1 MTIYDFINGISSGEF
16 DEQLRAIYGK
26 SERNILRNKARYIS
40 VAESF
45 SGLYPEDEEIRVF
58 SVGGALEIGGELT
71 RYHGGKTLA
80 ASLDADIISIV
91 ALNNTHEIHFASEV
105 GEKFIIDLKNMSK
118 SDNDKSIPLVK
129 QFICNLIEKNTIC
142 DGFDIYVSSD
152 KSSYSV
158 ISSESAVEVLLEDV
172 IGSLFIADE
181 SKNSRL
187 LETDMY
193 SDLEHAVSALG
204 GFVLA
209 EKSEYKKIN
218 FDFTGSGYSIFT
230 ASSGNTHNKRSD
242 RINSLSDIM
251 NDIAEKISID
261 NFGEIDKED
270 FFEKL
275 PELQQKYSNNELMY
289 AALYYE
295 EAEKLEEASEALENG
310 DTETFFDSMN
320 HLRESATVF
329 FKDYADSDYYDIIL
343 AASMCRSILV
353 GSGAVN
359 ISNGTLIAFAP
370 DYLVGLLNNKVSA
383 CFKNL
388 TCRTYNF
395 RYKGICELKKSNI
408 TI

>member
-1 MTIYDFINGISSGEF
+1 M
-16 DEQLRAIYGK
+16 
-26 SERNILRNKARYIS
+26 
-40 VAESF
+40 
-45 SGLYPEDEEIRVF
+45 
-58 SVGGALEIGGELT
+58 
-71 RYHGGKTLA
+71 
-80 ASLDADIISIV
+80 
-91 ALNNTHEIHFASEV
+91 
-105 GEKFIIDLKNMSK
+105 
-118 SDNDKSIPLVK
+118 
-129 QFICNLIEKNTIC
+129 
-142 DGFDIYVSSD
+142 
-152 KSSYSV
+152 
-158 ISSESAVEVLLEDV
+158 EDV

-193 SDLEHAVSALG
+193 SDLDHAVSALG

-251 NDIAEKISID
+251 NDIAEKIGID
-261 NFGEIDKED
+261 SFGEIDKED

-320 HLRESATVF
+320 HLRESATIF

-343 AASMCRSILV
+343 AAAMCRSILV

-370 DYLVGLLNNKVSA
+370 DYLVGLLTSKISGS
-383 CFKNL
+383 FKDL
-388 TCRTYNF
+388 LCRTYNF